1 MQFDKEK
8 ALKAAEKFS
17 QQGNYSA
24 AITEYQKII
33 AAEPAN
39 YMAINTLGDLFV
51 RAGQNQEAIQHFF
64 AVAEEYRKSGF
75 AVKAIAMY
83 KKINKLDPSYEDVYL
98 KLAELYAQ
106 QMRIVDARQQY
117 TLVADALKSKGQLI

>member
-75 AVKAIAMY
+75 AVKA
-83 KKINKLDPSYEDVYL
+83 SH
-98 KLAELYAQ
+98 LATGCSPNRSVRSQGHVSLN
-106 QMRIVDARQQY
+106 
-117 TLVADALKSKGQLI
+117 S